1 MSADTYTASDRI
13 APPAVKEAVA
23 QEDGGAETPYAEK
36 GELKDL
42 CNGVMNGCPYIAMG
56 KWSILRFSGGMLLL
70 FRQRGGRSAGGQRP
84 HRHDGWGHR
93 L

>member
-13 APPAVKEAVA
+13 GAARGK
-23 QEDGGAETPYAEK
+23 GGRGPGGRRREIPYGEK

-56 KWSILRFSGGMLLL
+56 KMSI
-70 FRQRGGRSAGGQRP
+70 
-84 HRHDGWGHR
+84 W
-93 L
+93 